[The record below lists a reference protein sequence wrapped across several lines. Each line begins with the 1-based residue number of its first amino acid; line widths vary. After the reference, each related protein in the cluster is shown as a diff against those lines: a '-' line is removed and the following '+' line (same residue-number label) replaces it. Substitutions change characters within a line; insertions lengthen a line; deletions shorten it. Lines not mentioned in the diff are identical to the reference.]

1 MVCESFGCFV
11 PVLFHKHTA
20 ILYLCI
26 ETVGSV
32 SHGVIFII
40 PEAGGKMESNIDLL
54 EE

>member
-1 MVCESFGCFV
+1 MVCESCGCFV

-32 SHGVIFII
+32 SHHVTI